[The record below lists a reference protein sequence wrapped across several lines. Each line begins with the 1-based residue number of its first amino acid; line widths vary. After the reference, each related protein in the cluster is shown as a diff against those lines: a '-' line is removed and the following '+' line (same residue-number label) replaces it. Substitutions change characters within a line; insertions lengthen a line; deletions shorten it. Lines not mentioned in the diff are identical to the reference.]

1 MELMVE
7 RAVVNCDHQTGL
19 IPQKASQRFV
29 RIDGSPVLVKPDPL
43 GRSIGGCPNVAVT
56 NKPCLKTVTVKAG
69 YSSWIR
75 IGSHPVCL
83 DTVTGL
89 TDGTPPGT
97 VTYNVR
103 DCGQHFV
110 TDKTG

>member
-1 MELMVE
+1 MKLLVK
-7 RAVVNCDHQTGL
+7 RGVLNCDHQTGL
-19 IPQKASQRFV
+19 IKQQASQRFV
-29 RIDGSPVLVKPDPL
+29 RIEGSPVLIKNDPV
-43 GRSIGGCPNVAVT
+43 GRSIAGCPNVAAT

-75 IGSHPVCL
+75 IRGRPVCL

-97 VTYNVR
+97 VKYSVR
-103 DCGQHFV
+103 DPGQHFV
-110 TDKTG
+110 SDNSG